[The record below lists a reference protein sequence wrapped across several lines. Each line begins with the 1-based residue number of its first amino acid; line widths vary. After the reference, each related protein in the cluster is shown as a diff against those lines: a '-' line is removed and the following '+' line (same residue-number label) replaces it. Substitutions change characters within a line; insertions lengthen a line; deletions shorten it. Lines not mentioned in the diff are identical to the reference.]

1 MLDGDARGGEGQG
14 RACRCRQEG
23 SQDHRPPALP
33 TPAVARKE
41 CTRPRPHPGSCF
53 PGQLVAWNYSL
64 WISVPDTSGSRW
76 GGPGRRDPSL
86 TLGLPAREK
95 KAAPTPLAS
104 GPSGPECVSLGSW
117 AAARGQR
124 SSFPLHSL
132 LLYDLVLVP
141 QHLWASVPTSVAQEG
156 GSTKGLKAIAF
167 SHILPTDVLKCFKL
181 VANT

>member
-1 MLDGDARGGEGQG
+1 MPLQAG
-14 RACRCRQEG
+14 REPRPSSPSSAHSRCR
-23 SQDHRPPALP
+23 
-33 TPAVARKE
+33 RKE

-124 SSFPLHSL
+124 SPSPLHSL
-132 LLYDLVLVP
+132 CSTTWCWCLSTSGP
-141 QHLWASVPTSVAQEG
+141 PSPPLWHRRVDQPRVS
-156 GSTKGLKAIAF
+156 KR
-167 SHILPTDVLKCFKL
+167 
-181 VANT
+181 